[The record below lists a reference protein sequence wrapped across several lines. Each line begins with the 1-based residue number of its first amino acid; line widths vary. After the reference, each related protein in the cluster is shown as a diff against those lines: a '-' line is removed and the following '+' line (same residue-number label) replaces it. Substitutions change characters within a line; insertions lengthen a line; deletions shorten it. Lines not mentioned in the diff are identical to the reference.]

1 MNKNEF
7 IQRGIL
13 ALMANPNAYGHDSNI
28 LRMAPARLI
37 QEAQDMAEFVEQE
50 GIPFDALPMND
61 GYVHT
66 PLGNFRLSVDKE
78 EPEEIELNKSNIL
91 DTFTKK
97 HPLRVTSEFHMIP
110 ECFEEIFNATM
121 RDRLFQSCT
130 FDGKEISATIS
141 HSGPFPII
149 TNWYDV
155 ENEKAPNG
163 SWAIFGIPHTSSTP
177 LMVFVLD
184 DQWREDLFKE
194 GRAVRVTPN
203 TKP

>member
-1 MNKNEF
+1 MHKNEF
-7 IQRGIL
+7 IHRAIIAQMALHHTAHNVRITDTISL
-13 ALMANPNAYGHDSNI
+13 AMRTADAI
-28 LRMAPARLI
+28 E
-37 QEAQDMAEFVEQE
+37 EA
-50 GIPFDALPMND
+50 GIPFDALPMED

-130 FDGKEISATIS
+130 
-141 HSGPFPII
+141 
-149 TNWYDV
+149 
-155 ENEKAPNG
+155 
-163 SWAIFGIPHTSSTP
+163 
-177 LMVFVLD
+177 
-184 DQWREDLFKE
+184 
-194 GRAVRVTPN
+194 
-203 TKP
+203 

>member
-1 MNKNEF
+1 MGKNEF
-7 IQRGIL
+7 IQRAII
-13 ALMANPNAYGHDSNI
+13 AQMANPYSWGSDNNPFRRSFSDI
-28 LRMAPARLI
+28 IEEAR
-37 QEAQDMAEFVEQE
+37 DMADFVEQE

-61 GYVHT
+61 GYVRT

-78 EPEEIELNKSNIL
+78 EPEEIELNESNIL

-110 ECFEEIFNATM
+110 ECFEEIFNAT
-121 RDRLFQSCT
+121 RDGLFRSCQC
-130 FDGKEISATIS
+130 DGKEVSATIA
-141 HSGPFPII
+141 HGGPYPII

-163 SWAIFGIPHTSSTP
+163 SWVIFGIPHTSSTP

-184 DQWREDLFKE
+184 DQWREDLFRE